1 MCGLNRTAA
10 TQNYFVIEKQ
20 NPEYIETL
28 HITQFIRQR
37 IIKGIYN
44 TNIDKESK
52 NRSRRGEERYSA
64 ETQNLNPEIAGN
76 EKKEQKR
83 EKIQA
88 KREEIKEMN

>member
-64 ETQNLNPEIAGN
+64 ETQNLNPEIAEMKRKSRK
-76 EKKEQKR
+76 EKKSKPK
-83 EKIQA
+83 EK
-88 KREEIKEMN
+88 KSKK

>member
-10 TQNYFVIEKQ
+10 TQNQFVIEKQ

-44 TNIDKESK
+44 TNIDKETK
-52 NRSRRGEERYSA
+52 NRSRRGEEHYSA
-64 ETQNLNPEIAGN
+64 ETQNLNPEIAEMKRKSRK
-76 EKKEQKR
+76 EKKSKPK
-83 EKIQA
+83 EK
-88 KREEIKEMN
+88 KSKK